1 MATITLYSGKINQ
14 MPSLINE
21 AKKSVKDYK
30 TELNRLKSKVMK
42 IDSSICNVDNL
53 INSIKTS
60 TETQEDKIE
69 SLDKL
74 KDKVNDFIS
83 DVVRIDGDAAEAI
96 NKSKDDFYD
105 EYYYLKPEC
114 EKSGWEKFKDG
125 CKKVGEWCKEHWKE
139 IVAVIVSVLV
149 IAAIVITGF
158 TSLVPLL
165 TFLGLSVKLAT
176 IVSMTVCSIAFL
188 ASSIHLLGYPLNIL
202 GKIFKSDTLK
212 TISFGLRH
220 PIISF
225 QIGKVKP
232 GEGNTNIST
241 NASRFANAF
250 DFEDNDAQEGSEVNA
265 FRHTFWISII
275 TNRWGENIGL
285 QVGNAHEKN
294 QNVINEIKDIYSHK
308 FKTLSDADQ
317 AVDLLNNII
326 GREIGKTTSIDSTSK
341 DITKK
346 VLDYYYE
353 NGLNIVKETDDGYYV
368 IVKERLSYERY
379 KSNLITLETLDEN
392 GFPPDNKYYNKKR

>member
-1 MATITLYSGKINQ
+1 MSTITLYASKINQ

-30 TELNRLKSKVMK
+30 TELNQLKSKVMK
-42 IDSSICNVDNL
+42 IDSSICNVDDL
-53 INSIKTS
+53 INSVKTS

>member
-42 IDSSICNVDNL
+42 IDSSICNVDDL

>member
-114 EKSGWEKFKDG
+114 EKSNWEKFKDG

>member
-1 MATITLYSGKINQ
+1 MSTITLYASKINQ

-30 TELNRLKSKVMK
+30 TELNQLKSKVMK

>member
-30 TELNRLKSKVMK
+30 TELNQLKSKVMK
-42 IDSSICNVDNL
+42 IDSSICNVDDL
-53 INSIKTS
+53 INSVKTS

>member
-30 TELNRLKSKVMK
+30 TELNQLKSKVMK
-42 IDSSICNVDNL
+42 IDSSICNVDDL
-53 INSIKTS
+53 INSVKTS

-165 TFLGLSVKLAT
+165 TFLGLSVKLDT

>member
-42 IDSSICNVDNL
+42 IDSSICNVDDL

-83 DVVRIDGDAAEAI
+83 DVLRIDGDAAEAI

>member
-1 MATITLYSGKINQ
+1 M
-14 MPSLINE
+14 
-21 AKKSVKDYK
+21 
-30 TELNRLKSKVMK
+30 
-42 IDSSICNVDNL
+42 
-53 INSIKTS
+53 
-60 TETQEDKIE
+60 
-69 SLDKL
+69 
-74 KDKVNDFIS
+74 
-83 DVVRIDGDAAEAI
+83 
-96 NKSKDDFYD
+96 
-105 EYYYLKPEC
+105 KPEC

-139 IVAVIVSVLV
+139 IVIVIGAVLI
-149 IAAIVITGF
+149 ITAIVITGF

-165 TFLGLSVKLAT
+165 TFWGLSVKLAT
-176 IVSMTVCSIAFL
+176 VVSVTVCGIAFL
-188 ASSIHLLGYPLNIL
+188 ASSIYLLGYPLNIL

-220 PIISF
+220 PIISL

-232 GEGNTNIST
+232 GVGNTNIST

-275 TNRWGENIGL
+275 TSKWGENIGL

-294 QNVINEIKDIYSHK
+294 QNVIHEIKDIYSHR
-308 FKTLSDADQ
+308 FKTLGDADQ
-317 AVDLLNNII
+317 AVDLLNNVI

-341 DITKK
+341 DIAKK
-346 VLDYYYE
+346 VLDYYYT
-353 NGLNIVKETDDGYYV
+353 NGLNIVKETDDGHYV

-379 KSNLITLETLDEN
+379 KDDLIILETLDEN
-392 GFPPDNKYYNKKR
+392 GFPPDNKYYNKKGD

>member
-1 MATITLYSGKINQ
+1 MSTITLYASKINQ

-30 TELNRLKSKVMK
+30 TELNQLKSKVMK
-42 IDSSICNVDNL
+42 IDSSICNVDDL
-53 INSIKTS
+53 INSVKTS

-114 EKSGWEKFKDG
+114 EKSNWEKFKDG

>member
-30 TELNRLKSKVMK
+30 TELNQLKSKVMK

>member
-42 IDSSICNVDNL
+42 IDSSICNVDDL
-53 INSIKTS
+53 INSVKTS